1 MKKNRLGNSDLTLS
15 EIGLGTWAIGG
26 GDWGMGWGDQHE
38 SDSIASIVE
47 GLEQGINWI
56 DTAHAYG
63 FGVAEV
69 AVGKALKEYKYRYL
83 LVLWPSDFPFFLQ
96 VEMT

>member
-38 SDSIASIVE
+38 SDSITSIVE

-56 DTAHAYG
+56 DHC
-63 FGVAEV
+63 
-69 AVGKALKEYKYRYL
+69 
-83 LVLWPSDFPFFLQ
+83 SN
-96 VEMT
+96 